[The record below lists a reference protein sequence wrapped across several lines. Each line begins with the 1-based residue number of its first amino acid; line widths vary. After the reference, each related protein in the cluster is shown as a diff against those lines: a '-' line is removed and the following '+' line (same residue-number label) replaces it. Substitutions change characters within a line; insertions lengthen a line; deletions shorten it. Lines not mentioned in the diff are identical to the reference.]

1 MAHRDPIQ
9 EAYEER
15 FRTLEA
21 GNDSVLAEQEAPVE
35 DPKKAAKET
44 PEQKP
49 EPEDLTP
56 DSKLPDG
63 KELDTDPED
72 VPGVDLEKQN
82 APSEEDEEM
91 KKVDDEEEE
100 DEDEDKEEDDEDMPW
115 KSKKESVDLDIDAII
130 SESLKDKED
139 VSALVNDDTL
149 TEETKTNLVEVFNAA
164 IRAKVTVVSEKV
176 VEEANSQLSTISEEM
191 NREMTENVDQYLDYV
206 VSEWLKENKLA
217 VDKGIRTE
225 VTESFMRGL
234 RNLLNEHHVMVDE
247 DRRDLIEE
255 LEGKV
260 QSLED
265 QINGQMKKEM
275 EIRAE
280 VTESECK
287 ATFGE
292 VSQGLLETEIEKL
305 ASLAEGLEFDTVDQY
320 REKLELL
327 KKSYFTRK
335 PSNTKNSNPEPES
348 VNEDV
353 TDEPKI
359 TSEDP
364 VMRSY
369 LSSINRQVKSKQF

>member
-56 DSKLPDG
+56 DSNLPDG
-63 KELDTDPED
+63 KELNTDPED

-100 DEDEDKEEDDEDMPW
+100 DEDKEEDDEDMPW
-115 KSKKESVDLDIDAII
+115 KAKKESVDLDIDAII

-139 VSALVNDDTL
+139 VSALINDDTL

-164 IRAKVTVVSEKV
+164 VRAKVTVVSEKV

-191 NREMTENVDQYLDYV
+191 NKEMTENVDQYLDYV
-206 VSEWLKENKLA
+206 VAEWLKENKLA

-234 RNLLNEHHVMVDE
+234 RDLLNEHHVMVDE

-255 LEGKV
+255 LEDKV

-265 QINGQMKKEM
+265 QINGQMKREM

-287 ATFGE
+287 TAFGE

-369 LSSINRQVKSKQF
+369 LSSINRQVKSRKF